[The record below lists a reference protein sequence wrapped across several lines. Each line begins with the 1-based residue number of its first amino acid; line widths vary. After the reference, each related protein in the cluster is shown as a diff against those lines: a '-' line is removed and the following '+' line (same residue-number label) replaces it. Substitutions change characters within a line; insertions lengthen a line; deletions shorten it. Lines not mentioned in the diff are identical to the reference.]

1 MMKFYQSPLLII
13 SFLFFLYGIYL
24 QFFGKGFDQ
33 LLGPVFLLLALIGTA
48 IHFGLKFFL
57 KSVKRHFIVELLVIL
72 LFFGWLLVKDKF

>member
-1 MMKFYQSPLLII
+1 MMKFYQSPVLII

-33 LLGPVFLLLALIGTA
+33 LL
-48 IHFGLKFFL
+48 
-57 KSVKRHFIVELLVIL
+57 ELLVIL